1 MLSVRAASTLLI
13 AMCLVVAGCGDDGSD
28 ASDAD
33 VGPNPTPAVDP
44 GPNPTTFDPGPND
57 TSRGPR
63 TIQGTVALDAA
74 SDCVALETDSDR
86 FDLRFTE
93 YSLDEQSGDE
103 ALVDD
108 SGTAIAH
115 TGDAMIVTG
124 LPSGDA
130 TSCGRVWDVDSLVNV
145 TPAA

>member
-1 MLSVRAASTLLI
+1 MLTVRTAVSLLVAA
-13 AMCLVVAGCGDDGSD
+13 CLVVAGCGDD
-28 ASDAD
+28 ASDTSDTD

-74 SDCVALETDSDR
+74 SDCITLQTDSDR
-86 FDLRFTE
+86 FDLRFTD
-93 YSLDEQSGDE
+93 YSLGEQSGTA

-108 SGTAIAH
+108 AGMPIAH
-115 TGDAMIVTG
+115 TGDAMIVAG
-124 LPSGDA
+124 LPAGDTTA
-130 TSCGRVWDVDSLVNV
+130 CGRVWDVDSLVNV